1 MKNYWRNI
9 DCTGRLYI
17 PNDAKTGS
25 NVEISPWNRLKS
37 WARQMKRDTLAL
49 YLASRDPR
57 VPWYAKAMAMTT
69 AAYAFSPI
77 DLIPD
82 FIPVLGYV
90 DELFILPLFIWL
102 TVGLIPPDIMTELRA
117 EADRRLAGT
126 RPRNMAG
133 AVVIVLIWLFLA
145 VGIYYWF
152 TTR

>member
-1 MKNYWRNI
+1 
-9 DCTGRLYI
+9 
-17 PNDAKTGS
+17 
-25 NVEISPWNRLKS
+25 
-37 WARQMKRDTLAL
+37 MKRDTLAL

-90 DELFILPLFIWL
+90 DELLILPLFIWL
-102 TVGLIPPDIMTELRA
+102 TIRLVPPDIMTELRV
-117 EADRRLAGT
+117 EADHRLSGT
-126 RPRNMAG
+126 RPRNMTG
-133 AVVIVLIWLFLA
+133 AVVIILIWISVAAA
-145 VGIYYWF
+145 VYYWF